1 MLRVFLQFSIIG
13 AWATGLHYL
22 ILFSLVEGYGV
33 NAVLATSIGFALSS
47 LFNYAAN
54 YRFTFKSQKKHTE
67 TYGKFMLV
75 ASVGFFL
82 NGVVVTALLD
92 IANIHYFLAQLFAT
106 ATVLVWNFCGNYFW
120 SFRHKRHELQ

>member
-22 ILFSLVEGYGV
+22 ILFCLVEVYGV
-33 NAVLATSIGFALSS
+33 NAVLATSIGFAVSS

-54 YRFTFKSQKKHTE
+54 YRYTFKSQKKHSK

-75 ASVGFFL
+75 ALVGFFL
-82 NGVVVTALLD
+82 NGAVVTALLEVMKL
-92 IANIHYFLAQLFAT
+92 HYFFAQIFAT
-106 ATVLVWNFCGNYFW
+106 ATVLIWNFCGNYFW
-120 SFRHKRHELQ
+120 SFRQKRYELQ